1 MGLRELVPARLTAT
15 VLLGSLMALSL
26 TSVSVAQESE
36 TVPQSG
42 RTDLAAITDFHGTE
56 YLLSLGAFAFAGK
69 YFVDITITGAEADR
83 NGNVTVDFRVENGDG
98 EPVTGITGAAFN
110 IAKLVAPRDGQNF
123 NQWVPYIYRLQTV
136 TGSAGG
142 DWPNPDGTE
151 AYQGYREAA
160 SDGDLSDD
168 GDGNYSYEF
177 AADLSD
183 ARAGTS
189 AIEYDRSLTHRI
201 SVMIAELSGPTGDA
215 FHDFVPDGS
224 DVTETRDIIR
234 TANCQACHGENEFH
248 GHAGER
254 HQVETCVTCHNPG
267 QVDPHSGESL
277 DMKVMVHKIHAGAEL
292 ATIPGP
298 NGIVFDDPATTDDE
312 SADNGSYAI
321 WGDDDFKH
329 SWWNVEY
336 PAIIENCTK
345 CHQGPGTDVDN
356 WKTVPSAAAC
366 GSCHNDIDFVAGV
379 NHEVATD
386 DTGCV
391 DCHKPTGD
399 ADAIIDSHD
408 WTTHDPRNIPEFTVD
423 LSVSAPANG
432 THFVAGESPVVTIAL
447 REDGDLIDHTSV
459 WADSDGDEGCLETG
473 CPPSDGKFAHAY
485 LFVHG
490 PRANRNPVL
499 TTAARTSVVSSG
511 SGPFDLSA
519 DTATLT
525 IEVDGGMDVLSRLST
540 ARGSFSVAVSDGA
553 WAVVNAATAGE
564 IVAWLNGD
572 AAFTARA
579 IAYLENGNVAIRSRN
594 LGEFY
599 SISLG
604 PGPVT
609 DAVFAGDT
617 SVHTIGGQIV
627 FNDVV
632 QFENP
637 ADNDPKAQ
645 WTEDAIIYTLD
656 PVDKLQPGT
665 YIASVQ
671 ISDRGR
677 PTVDNYRTPS
687 VAKHPFQVGTAAE
700 ELPPAG
706 NCDTCHQGPE
716 GTGFVLDYLRHNK
729 IFDAT
734 AVDQCG
740 ACHDYQSGGA
750 TGEWLGARPIA
761 KRVHAVHFGASLNHP
776 LTTVDYRD
784 PPMDA
789 IAGRNWDITFPQDIR
804 NCETCHADNTTS
816 GSWMTEASRLPCSGC
831 HDAPEAMAHMKL
843 QTYDPTPAN
852 PWSGDEE
859 ESCKVCH

>member
-1 MGLRELVPARLTAT
+1 MTAREILPVRLAAIA
-15 VLLGSLMALSL
+15 LLGSPIALPFASI
-26 TSVSVAQESE
+26 SVAQQSE
-36 TVPQSG
+36 TVSQNG
-42 RTDLAAITDFHGTE
+42 RSDLAAITDFHGTE
-56 YLLSLGAFAFAGK
+56 YLLSLGAFTFAGK
-69 YFVDITITGAEADR
+69 FFVNAAITDAEADR
-83 NGNVTVDFRVENGDG
+83 NGNVSIDFQVEDRDG
-98 EPVTGITGAAFN
+98 APIVGITGAAFN
-110 IAKLVAPRDGQNF
+110 IAKLVPGENGETANK
-123 NQWVPYIYRLQTV
+123 WVPYIYRLQTV
-136 TGSAGG
+136 SGSTGR

-160 SDGDLSDD
+160 SEGDLIDHDD
-168 GDGNYSYEF
+168 GSYTYEF
-177 AADLSD
+177 AADLSEV
-183 ARAGTS
+183 RTGTS
-189 AIEYDRSLTHRI
+189 PIEYDRSLTHRVT
-201 SVMIAELSGPTGDA
+201 VMLAGESGPVGDA
-215 FHDFVPDGS
+215 FYDFVPDGS
-224 DVTETRDIIR
+224 DVTETRDIVQ
-234 TANCQACHGENEFH
+234 TANCQACHGEYEFH
-248 GHAGER
+248 GHSGER
-254 HQVETCVTCHNPG
+254 HQIETCVTCHNPG

-321 WGDDDFKH
+321 WGDDDLKH
-329 SWWNVEY
+329 NWWNVEY

-366 GSCHNDIDFVAGV
+366 GSCHNDIDFVTGV

-386 DTGCV
+386 NTGCV
-391 DCHKPTGD
+391 DCHKPSGD
-399 ADAIIDSHD
+399 ADAVIDSHD
-408 WTTHDPRNIPEFTVD
+408 WTTHDPRNVPEFTVD
-423 LSVSAPANG
+423 LSVSTPANG

-459 WADSDGDEGCLETG
+459 WADTDGDEGCLEAG

-499 TTAARTSVVSSG
+499 TTAARASVVSSG

-525 IEVDGGMDVLSRLST
+525 IEVDGGMDVQSRLSA
-540 ARGSFSVAVSDGA
+540 ARGSLSVEVSDGA
-553 WAVVNAATAGE
+553 WVDATAATAGE

-572 AAFTARA
+572 AAFAARA
-579 IAYLENGNVAIRSRN
+579 IAYLENGSVAIRSKN
-594 LGEFY
+594 LGELY
-599 SISLG
+599 SVSLD

-609 DAVFAGDT
+609 DTVFAGDT

-627 FNDVV
+627 FNNVV

-645 WTEDAIIYTLD
+645 WTKDAIVYTLD
-656 PVDKLQPGT
+656 PVDNLQPGT
-665 YIASVQ
+665 YVASVQ

-677 PTVDNYRTPS
+677 PTDDNYRTPS
-687 VAKHPFQVGTAAE
+687 VAKHPFQVETATE

-716 GTGFVLDYLRHNK
+716 GTGFVLDYLRHYK
-729 IFDAT
+729 IFDGT

-740 ACHDYQSGGA
+740 ACHDYQSAGA
-750 TGEWLGARPIA
+750 AGEWLGARPIA

-776 LTTVDYRD
+776 LATVDYRD

-789 IAGRNWDITFPQDIR
+789 IAGRNWNITFPQDIR
-804 NCETCHADNTTS
+804 NCETCHPDDTTS
-816 GSWMTEASRLPCSGC
+816 GSWMTEVSRLPCSGC